1 MMQVRGVTGE
11 LRWAYLPACV
21 FGPWRLHTHPTGAS
35 LEAELVTQ
43 DAYRMGQ
50 EPLTALL
57 HVGRQTLIYPVE
69 GMTVNGSQL
78 SVTLGPQQQKGR
90 R

>member
-1 MMQVRGVTGE
+1 MHVRGATGE

-21 FGPWRLHTHPTGAS
+21 FGPWRLDTFDGGAR
-35 LEAELVTQ
+35 LEAAIVSV
-43 DAYRMGQ
+43 DDYRREQ

-69 GMTVNGSQL
+69 GMTVHGSQL
-78 SVTLGPQQQKGR
+78 SVTLGPQQQKGQA
-90 R
+90 